1 MLLSQTAHYA
11 LRAVFYLA
19 TAEDDKWHLTK
30 NIADET
36 QIPGPYLAR
45 ILSTLA
51 KRGILSSRTGM
62 GGGFNISRE
71 GLKYNLFDVV
81 SQFDNLDSICN
92 CVFGF
97 EDCCEKGECIL
108 HKPWTDIKGR
118 LVQMLQTNSLQ
129 DLRNSYKDV
138 GWLKVKA

>member
-11 LRAVFYLA
+11 LRAVFFLA
-19 TAEDDKWHLTK
+19 TAEEDKWHLTK
-30 NIADET
+30 NIAEQT

-62 GGGFNISRE
+62 GGGFNISNE
-71 GLKYNLFDVV
+71 GLNLTLHDVV
-81 SQFDNLDSICN
+81 GQFDNLDNICN

-97 EDCCEKGECIL
+97 AECCGEGECIL
-108 HKPWTDIKGR
+108 HKPWDDIKNR
-118 LVQMLQTNSLQ
+118 LLAMLKSNTLQ
-129 DLRNSYKDV
+129 DLRNSDKNVD
-138 GWLKVKA
+138 WLTVKG